1 MQRTSG
7 DWYLVLIVAAI
18 TALTIGAVFY
28 ISVWTLA
35 DPEWFKTIAT
45 GGVGA
50 LLALLTQK
58 VVADPKPP
66 DVAPPAPSP
75 STPPA
80 KAPVKVARKRI
91 RKATP

>member
-66 DVAPPAPSP
+66 DVAPPASSP

-80 KAPVKVARKRI
+80 KAAVTVTKRTRKRVS
-91 RKATP
+91 